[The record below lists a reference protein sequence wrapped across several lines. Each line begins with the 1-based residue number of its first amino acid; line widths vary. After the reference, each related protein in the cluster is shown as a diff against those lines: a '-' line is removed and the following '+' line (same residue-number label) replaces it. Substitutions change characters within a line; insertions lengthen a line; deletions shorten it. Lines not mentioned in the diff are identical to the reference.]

1 MGELVFGSRK
11 VVLYERNHLVTIKHK
26 FGRYIHLEKR
36 KNTKKS
42 SKSSKNLKVKYVLSG
57 NGDDE
62 VIKHKTAKWYIQYL
76 GKNNIRIR
84 SRKNGKYLRMIRKG
98 TVLDMEGTDDPRET
112 ANIFKW
118 NIKKKT
124 IQSVKHKD
132 CYVAIRKKDNMVIPI
147 KEKKIT
153 NKVCVQFELVDT
165 EKNKKFDSFFD
176 FLPEPPNDLDL
187 ICNLKSRRN
196 KRTRKHLL
204 SVQRTDINN
213 VKIFDLNK
221 NVLVKRCK
229 IRDCK
234 CSGNDK
240 HIFRIY
246 DSALSFDQRF
256 SIFAVGLYTKSQS
269 KKAFGFSLKG
279 LNITKNDKKMQSH
292 SFCVK

>member
-1 MGELVFGSRK
+1 MGSFETMQIYKDSEDPLLSVSLNHKTKELVFGSRK

-36 KNTKKS
+36 KNK
-42 SKSSKNLKVKYVLSG
+42 
-57 NGDDE
+57 
-62 VIKHKTAKWYIQYL
+62 
-76 GKNNIRIR
+76 IRIR

-118 NIKKKT
+118 NIKKKP

-176 FLPEPPNDLDL
+176 FLPEPPYYL
-187 ICNLKSRRN
+187 
-196 KRTRKHLL
+196 
-204 SVQRTDINN
+204 
-213 VKIFDLNK
+213 FF
-221 NVLVKRCK
+221 VL
-229 IRDCK
+229 
-234 CSGNDK
+234 
-240 HIFRIY
+240 
-246 DSALSFDQRF
+246 
-256 SIFAVGLYTKSQS
+256 
-269 KKAFGFSLKG
+269 
-279 LNITKNDKKMQSH
+279 
-292 SFCVK
+292 